1 MRNLLFAKLY
11 AWAGAVIGGFGVQ
24 MGQFGTHNQWLRL
37 QLRGLCAPQLDETV
51 PRGPNAATDSFISTA
66 EPFLLIE
73 VAIYPNGRGPRVFGS
88 RIPLGA
94 LNALADGLDCLYQLS
109 QSTIVF
115 MR

>member
-1 MRNLLFAKLY
+1 VATFAV
-11 AWAGAVIGGFGVQ
+11 ARIVRAAIRRDGP
-24 MGQFGTHNQWLRL
+24 T
-37 QLRGLCAPQLDETV
+37 
-51 PRGPNAATDSFISTA
+51 GPNAATDSFISTA